1 MALPP
6 NPISGEPEEEK
17 IKLSYY
23 KSIPSHSKVY
33 NKVML
38 MQSNQQRR
46 RLNFKKAYA
55 ELGIAAEIEES
66 AVTVPVEEEEEEEEG
81 FLEEEPL

>member
-1 MALPP
+1 
-6 NPISGEPEEEK
+6 
-17 IKLSYY
+17 
-23 KSIPSHSKVY
+23 
-33 NKVML
+33 ML